1 MLQVMF
7 LNEKAP
13 FYKFLRSGKDL
24 SVVKYKTPETAQ
36 IAEVKQSLH
45 KYNGNL
51 GLFYSPD
58 LQQVQSL
65 NNL

>member
-36 IAEVKQSLH
+36 IAEVK
-45 KYNGNL
+45 
-51 GLFYSPD
+51 
-58 LQQVQSL
+58 
-65 NNL
+65 